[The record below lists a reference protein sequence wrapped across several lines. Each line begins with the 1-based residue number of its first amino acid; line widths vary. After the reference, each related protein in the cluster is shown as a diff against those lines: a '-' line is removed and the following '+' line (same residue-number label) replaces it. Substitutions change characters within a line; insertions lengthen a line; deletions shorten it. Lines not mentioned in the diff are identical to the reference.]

1 MNPYGTLLRWR
12 RRLYETGRLRSR
24 AAPGPSLSVGNL
36 TWGGTGKTPFVE
48 RIAREFLGRR
58 RVAVV
63 SRGYGRRSRGARIV
77 SDGRAIRCG
86 VVESGDEAAL
96 HARRLPGAIVV
107 VAEDRVEGARRAAE
121 LGADFFVFDD
131 AFQHLALR
139 RDLDVVLL
147 DAEDPLGGG
156 LPPFG
161 RAREEPGALSRA
173 DILVLTRCPAE
184 RPASDEA
191 VRRWNRRAPLFHSR
205 FRFAGWF
212 GPDGERAAAPPP
224 RTLAFCGIG
233 QPRSFRAT
241 LAEAGAAP
249 AAWLEFPDH
258 HFYSARDLRGI
269 EEAARRAGA
278 EALLTTEKD
287 LVRIEPLPALP
298 LFAARI
304 EPEIRE
310 EGFSAAI
317 VRLFG
322 EGGIVV

>member
-1 MNPYGTLLRWR
+1 MNPYGALLRLR
-12 RRLYETGRLRSR
+12 RRLYESGRLRSR

-58 RVAVV
+58 KVAVI
-63 SRGYGRRSRGARIV
+63 SRGYGRRSRGPRIV
-77 SDGRAIRCG
+77 SDGKAIRCG
-86 VVESGDEAAL
+86 VAESGDEARL
-96 HARRLPGAIVV
+96 HARRLPGAVVV
-107 VAEDRVEGARRAAE
+107 VAEDRVEGALRAAE

-147 DAEDPLGGG
+147 DAEDPFGGG

-173 DILVLTRCPAE
+173 DVLVLTRCRFEDPA
-184 RPASDEA
+184 ADEPI
-191 VRRWNRRAPLFHSR
+191 RRWNRNAPLFHSR

-212 GPDGERAAAPPP
+212 GPEGERLAEPPA

-233 QPRSFRAT
+233 RPQSFRAT
-241 LAEAGAAP
+241 LADAGVVA

-269 EEAARRAGA
+269 EKAALRAGA

-287 LVRIEPLPALP
+287 LVRIAPPLALP
-298 LFAARI
+298 VFAARI
-304 EPEIRE
+304 EPEFRE
-310 EGFSAAI
+310 EGFFGAI

-322 EGGIVV
+322 ENGVVV